1 MAKDIKENEFNEN
14 VKRLNSLDKD
24 IKDNEFNADLKRI
37 NSMDKSIEDAKPR
50 SSSFKDANNFVRTKS
65 GTFVIN

>member
-1 MAKDIKENEFNEN
+1 MKMAKDIKENEFNEN

-50 SSSFKDANNFVRTKS
+50 SCLC
-65 GTFVIN
+65 